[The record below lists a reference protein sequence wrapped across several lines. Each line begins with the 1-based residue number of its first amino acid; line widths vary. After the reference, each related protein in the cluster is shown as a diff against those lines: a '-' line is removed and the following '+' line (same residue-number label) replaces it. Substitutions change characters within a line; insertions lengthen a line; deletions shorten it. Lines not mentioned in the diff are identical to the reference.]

1 MKYLFYISKFY
12 SLTIIQPL
20 IDWLD
25 GTDNDYSILVS
36 RKVRKKLK
44 DENIW
49 TDKRI
54 ITTVEEGKNFKPDF
68 CLSPGNYVDFRLPG
82 IKVEIFHGIGIEK
95 ASHYEI
101 RHFFDVYC
109 TSGPVVTEK
118 FNALQKKHGYF
129 LVRETGWPKMD
140 FILKYPSEN
149 ILTRFGLPEDKKI
162 ILYAPTF
169 SQKIQS
175 AEALLDT
182 IPKIAKED
190 ELWLIKLHE
199 FMDKQTAEKFAGLS
213 DSRIKLIEAHDIT
226 PYLHIADVMV
236 SDTSSVVYEFMAL
249 DKPVI
254 TYRTMS
260 RFDKGINIQSPEE
273 LRPALD
279 RCINNPGE
287 LSGTRKKQISEVN
300 PYLDGKTAE
309 RVFTALE
316 NIIKNNELPK
326 KRKPLNL
333 FRKLRILYHEK
344 FRRGHLK

>member
-20 IDWLD
+20 IDFLD
-25 GTDNDYSILVS
+25 GTDDEYVILVS
-36 RKVRKKLK
+36 RKVKKKLK
-44 DENIW
+44 KENIW
-49 TDKRI
+49 SGKQI
-54 ITTVEEGKNFKPDF
+54 ITSVQEGKDFCPDF
-68 CLSPGNYVDFRLPG
+68 SLSPGNYVDFRLPG

-95 ASHYEI
+95 PSHYEI

-109 TSGPVVTEK
+109 TSGPVVTAK
-118 FNALQKKHGYF
+118 FHSLQKKYGYF

-140 FILKYPSEN
+140 SILNYPSEN
-149 ILTRFGLPEDKKI
+149 IRKKFDLPEDKKI

-169 SQKIQS
+169 SRKMQS
-175 AEALLDT
+175 AEALMDI

-199 FMDKQTAEKFAGLS
+199 FMDKQTADKYAKLS

-226 PYLHIADVMV
+226 PYLHIADVMI

-260 RFDKGINIQSPEE
+260 RSDKGINIQDSDE

-300 PYLDGKTAE
+300 PNLDGKTAE
-309 RVFTALE
+309 RVFSALE

>member
-12 SLTIIQPL
+12 SITIVQPL
-20 IDWLD
+20 MDFLD
-25 GTDNDYSILVS
+25 SKGTEYAVLVS
-36 RKVRKKLK
+36 RKVSKKLK
-44 DENIW
+44 EENIW

-54 ITTVEEGKNFKPDF
+54 LTAVDEGKAFKPDF

-95 ASHYEI
+95 PSHYEI

-109 TSGPVVTEK
+109 TSGPVVTEQ
-118 FNALQKKHGYF
+118 FEQMRTRHEYF
-129 LVRETGWPKMD
+129 LVRETGWIKMD
-140 FILKYPSEN
+140 HILSYQTEG
-149 ILTRFGLPEDKKI
+149 LRTRYGYPEDKKI

-169 SQKIQS
+169 SKKMQS
-175 AEALLDT
+175 AGDLLQT
-182 IPKIAKED
+182 IPGIVKEN

-199 FMDKQTAEKFAGLS
+199 FMDKQTVEEFEKLT
-213 DSRIKLIEAHDIT
+213 DPRIKLINTHDIT
-226 PYLHIADVMV
+226 PYLHIADVMI
-236 SDTSSVVYEFMAL
+236 SDTSSVIYEFLAL

-260 RFDKGINIQSPEE
+260 RDDKGIDIQTPDE

-279 RCINNPGE
+279 RSLNHPSE
-287 LSGTRKKQISEVN
+287 FSEARKRHIAEVN
-300 PYLDGKTAE
+300 PYLDGRIAE

-316 NIIKNNELPK
+316 NIIINDELPK